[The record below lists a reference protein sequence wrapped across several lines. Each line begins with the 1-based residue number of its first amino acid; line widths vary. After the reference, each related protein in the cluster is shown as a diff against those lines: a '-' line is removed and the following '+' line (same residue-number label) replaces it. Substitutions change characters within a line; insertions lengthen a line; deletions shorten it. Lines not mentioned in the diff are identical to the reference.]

1 MMENTARWTVI
12 IVDDSDSCT
21 TTLGIALEG
30 MERMRLVFC
39 RRAEDALSRIELD
52 VGASCSA
59 LITDL
64 HLPGM
69 DGFELVRRVRKLRP
83 AGSFPILVLSG
94 DSDPGTPGQVGLLGA
109 DAYYRK
115 PYSPAE
121 VRATLEKLL
130 DETEDPRL
138 TV

>member
-1 MMENTARWTVI
+1 MTDLTARRTVI

-21 TTLGIALEG
+21 TTLGIALECLEH
-30 MERMRLVFC
+30 MHLVFC
-39 RRAEDALSRIELD
+39 RRAEDALSRIERD
-52 VGASCSA
+52 EGSKCRA

-69 DGFELVRRVRKLRP
+69 DGFELVRLVRKLKP

-94 DSDPGTPGQVGLLGA
+94 DSDPGTPEHVTCLGA

-130 DETEDPRL
+130 DETENQRF